1 MSYENTLKDFIE
13 KSDKHFITNL
23 PSGSATSIEDFYE
36 KVVLINSPK
45 KEIVERWHNLLIQ
58 YINDDEAV
66 FFIRRYSSAPKKDW
80 TKIRRGFL
88 TEYDCGLKYVFC
100 DNYFAHYFFM
110 MAMKEIVPTYKE
122 FKSLILKREFPY
134 GYMVI
139 SQEKPFQAYKK
150 GKAVNINNA
159 GWKLD
164 HIHSVNGNYSFNYN
178 NEKKE
183 LFPIGNQSDWIEKKE
198 NDYISRTIGL
208 SPFNIENYK
217 DKVIAHFLRLVH
229 PMNYFLTPQKKRI
242 NFDVG
247 GSSVM
252 INYVRKKNKEKY
264 GELFDKFEKLIFIE
278 HSSDFSKTFP
288 NIINFGFNQVNKTK
302 TNVTGKCNNIDNPEK
317 KNESVMEKNQIEVI
331 KSKIDLNKKHIIK
344 KDDAIKLINKSFNLN
359 LNTNNT
365 NWSNTNSTGLWSIE
379 PNVVRKSYNLY
390 LVLNNNSTNKIHL
403 FEIPANHKIYDQL
416 YLRNDKA
423 VFRLLFNLSD
433 NEFIET
439 LKHINFNIFYKG
451 FIDYV

>member
-1 MSYENTLKDFIE
+1 MSHDNILKDFIE
-13 KSDKHFITNL
+13 NSNKHLIKNL
-23 PSGSATSIEDFYE
+23 HNGSSTSIEDFYE
-36 KVVLINSPK
+36 KVVLINSPQ
-45 KEIVERWHNLLIQ
+45 KEIVEKWHKLLIQ
-58 YINDDEAV
+58 YVNDNDAI
-66 FFIRRYSSAPKKDW
+66 FFVRRYASAPKKDW

-110 MAMKEIVPTYKE
+110 MAMKEIVPSYKE
-122 FKSLILKREFPY
+122 FKSLILKRELPY
-134 GYMVI
+134 GFMVT

-150 GKAVNINNA
+150 GKTVNINKA

-164 HIHSVNGNYSFNYN
+164 HINSVNSDYNFNYA

-183 LFPIGNQSDWIEKKE
+183 LFPIGNQSDWIEKKGD
-198 NDYISRTIGL
+198 DYFSRTIRL
-208 SPFNIENYK
+208 SPLNIENHK
-217 DKVIAHFLRLVH
+217 HKVIAHFLRLVH
-229 PMNYFLTPQKKRI
+229 PMNYFLTPQKNRS

-247 GSSVM
+247 GSAEM
-252 INYVRKKNKEKY
+252 IAFVREKNRKKY
-264 GELFDKFEKLIFIE
+264 GELYDEFEKLILIE

-288 NIINFGFNQVNKTK
+288 EIINFGFNQVKKAK
-302 TNVTGKCNNIDNPEK
+302 TNIHGKFINIGETEK
-317 KNESVMEKNQIEVI
+317 KIGSVIENNL
-331 KSKIDLNKKHIIK
+331 IDLNRKHIMK

-365 NWSNTNSTGLWSIE
+365 NLSNINSNGIWSVE
-379 PNVVRKSYNLY
+379 PNIVRKSHNLY
-390 LVLNNNSTNKIHL
+390 LVLNNNSSNKIHL
-403 FEIPANHKIYDQL
+403 FEIPANHKIYNQL
-416 YLRNDKA
+416 YIRNDKA

-439 LKHINFNIFYKG
+439 LKHINFNMFYTG